1 MKRFYKTAEVAAA
14 NGGFAVTLDGRTV
27 RTPARE
33 QLVVPTAAL
42 AEAVA
47 AEWAAQGEEIDPRSM
62 VMTGLAN
69 AAIDQIAPDPS
80 VIGSDVA
87 AYGESDLLCY
97 RAAGPSS
104 LVQAQISA
112 WNPLLDW
119 AEQRYDVSFVL
130 ATGVI
135 HVAQP
140 EATTERLA
148 AAVHSCDPFLLAGLS
163 TLVTMSG
170 SLVIGLAC
178 LEEAFPVEQLWRAAE
193 LDELW
198 QAGQW
203 GEDALATERR
213 GLREKDFAAAARFA
227 SLSRLVRN

>member
-1 MKRFYKTAEVAAA
+1 MKRFYKTAEVVAKD
-14 NGGFAVTLDGRTV
+14 GGFAVTLDGRMV

-42 AEAVA
+42 ADAIA
-47 AEWAAQGEEIDPRSM
+47 AEWAAQDEEIDPRSM

-69 AAIDQIAPDPS
+69 AAIDQIAPGK
-80 VIGSDVA
+80 IAFGNDVA

-97 RAAGPSS
+97 RAEGPAS
-104 LVQAQISA
+104 LVQAQIAA

-119 AEQRYDVSFVL
+119 AERRHDVSFTL
-130 ATGVI
+130 ATGII

-140 EATTERLA
+140 EETITRLA
-148 AAVHSCDPFLLAGLS
+148 AAVHGCDPFSLAGLS

-178 LEEAFPVEQLWRAAE
+178 LEEAFPVEQLWRASE
-193 LDELW
+193 LDEFW
-198 QAGQW
+198 QAEQW
-203 GEDALATERR
+203 GEDPLAAERR
-213 GLREKDFAAAARFA
+213 TLREQDFAAAARFTV
-227 SLSRLVRN
+227 LSKG